1 MSDTTRSR
9 DDAPVRDDGQAPL
22 VAEPATG
29 GGAGVSAASAV
40 ATEAAWHD
48 VECGSYTADFELWHE
63 LAGERGGPL
72 LDIGCG
78 TGRVAL
84 DLAAAGHRV
93 VGLDADRDLVAALN
107 ARARE
112 VGLSAKALQGDAR
125 SLVLPFDAFPLAIV
139 PMQVAQLLGG
149 PAGRRAMLASVAAH
163 LTPGGLLALA
173 VADPFEAIEPG
184 ESRPPLPDVREV
196 DGWVLS
202 STPVAMRD
210 QGDSVAIDRIRQAV
224 SPAGDLT
231 EELSSVTLDD
241 CAPATLEDEGRAA
254 GFTVLPA
261 RQVPPTDEYVGS
273 TVVMLEAP
281 R

>member
-1 MSDTTRSR
+1 MSAS
-9 DDAPVRDDGQAPL
+9 L
-22 VAEPATG
+22 VATD
-29 GGAGVSAASAV
+29 
-40 ATEAAWHD
+40 AAWHD

-63 LAGERGGPL
+63 LARDRGGPV

-84 DLAAAGHRV
+84 ELARAGHEV
-93 VGLDADRDLVAALN
+93 VGLDADQPLVTALN
-107 ARARE
+107 VRA
-112 VGLSAKALQGDAR
+112 AKAGLHASALRADAR
-125 SLVLPFDAFPLAIV
+125 SFTLERRFPLAIV

-149 PAGRRAMLASVAAH
+149 TTGRATMLATLARH
-163 LTPGGLLALA
+163 LEPGGLIALALA
-173 VADPFEAIEPG
+173 DPFDAVEPG
-184 ESRPPLPDVREV
+184 DAQPPLPDVLEI

-202 STPVAMRD
+202 STPVAVRD
-210 QGDSVAIDRIRQAV
+210 EGDAVAIDRLRQAV

-231 EELSSVTLDD
+231 EELSSITLDD

-254 GFTVLPA
+254 GLTVLPA
-261 RQVPPTDEYVGS
+261 RQVPPTVDYVGS